1 MKIERD
7 KQMSIET
14 IEIDDLSELPK
25 YESYIRENCDN
36 IKDVFTSGIY
46 FINELDHESCGLQ
59 ISFSTYPTKMSINNQ
74 AMILKA
80 INAACNTNFVLR
92 GT

>member
-1 MKIERD
+1 MI
-7 KQMSIET
+7 IET
-14 IEIDDLSELPK
+14 IEIDDLSGIVNHEHYLRYK
-25 YESYIRENCDN
+25 CKD
-36 IKDVFTSGIY
+36 IKHVFTSGIY

-59 ISFSTYPTKMSINNQ
+59 ISFNDYPNGISLKNQ
-74 AMILKA
+74 ALILKT

>member
-1 MKIERD
+1 
-7 KQMSIET
+7 MSIKT

-36 IKDVFTSGIY
+36 IKDVYTCGIY
-46 FINELDHESCGLQ
+46 FLNELDHSSCGLQ
-59 ISFSTYPTKMSINNQ
+59 ISFSSCPTKISIKNQ

>member
-1 MKIERD
+1 MR
-7 KQMSIET
+7 IET
-14 IEIDDLSELPK
+14 IEIDDLSEIVYHEQHLRYK
-25 YESYIRENCDN
+25 CKD
-36 IKDVFTSGIY
+36 IKHVFTSGIY
-46 FINELDHESCGLQ
+46 FINELDHASCGLQ
-59 ISFSTYPTKMSINNQ
+59 ISFSTYPSKISLNNQ